1 MPKIETLL
9 LDAGGVLVVPNWTRV
24 SETLQ
29 RHGVDASVDALR
41 AAEPAVKFAID
52 TFVGVSTSS
61 DAKRWGDYLEGVLTT
76 AGVPLSDAD
85 PRGPSRNPRV
95 PCRQQSLGGSAGG
108 RRSGART
115 HSPARPDGGRRLER
129 QRYGPA
135 RVRSP
140 WAVVVLRRGLRFAF
154 RRRRE
159 AATPV
164 LRDRARAMRR
174 QTGHDPARRRPVP
187 RGHRRRAERGPERH
201 SAGPARSVRGVR
213 RGTDPDAR
221 GTG

>member
-1 MPKIETLL
+1 MP
-9 LDAGGVLVVPNWTRV
+9 V
-24 SETLQ
+24 
-29 RHGVDASVDALR
+29 ASSSSRTGRASAKCSSATASTPAADALR
-41 AAEPAVKFAID
+41 DAEPAVKFAID

-76 AGVPLSDAD
+76 AGVPLERRD

-95 PCRQQSLGGSAGG
+95 SRRQQSVGRGAGG

-115 HSPARPDGGRRLER
+115 HTPARPDGGRRLER
-129 QRYGPA
+129 QRHRPA

-140 WAVVVLRRGLRFAF
+140 WPVVVLRRGLRFAF

-164 LRDRARAMRR
+164 LRDRARAMLAA
-174 QTGHDPARRRPVP
+174 ART
-187 RGHRRRAERGPERH
+187 RH
-201 SAGPARSVRGVR
+201 CTSATCTTWTSS
-213 RGTDPDAR
+213 AR
-221 GTG
+221 GTRA